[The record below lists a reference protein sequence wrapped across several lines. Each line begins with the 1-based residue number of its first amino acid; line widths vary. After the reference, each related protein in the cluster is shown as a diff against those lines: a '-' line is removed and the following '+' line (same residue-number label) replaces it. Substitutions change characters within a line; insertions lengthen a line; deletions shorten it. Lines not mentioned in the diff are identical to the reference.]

1 MQEDRDNLE
10 EKLTEKMLEAS
21 LLPAGDPLRNEFE
34 AGISRQSEKAE
45 SLWLEMLQENERL
58 RIDLRRVEIPEGLGA
73 SLLGLAQTPGY
84 RWLSGLA
91 APGRLLKAAAVV
103 LLALAFGGTLFYQL
117 DTSEKNK
124 KFKAVAELALDGHL
138 HDQNV
143 DVVTLDPAYLQSHLA
158 GDIPFEIVMPAIN
171 SEFTLVGGR
180 SCSMG
185 AHPVLYTRWA
195 SREGRCS
202 IFQFRSSDFGLPQQ
216 SGKEVIPGSKV
227 NCPEARGRDCNTVVW
242 SEAGR
247 GYVLVADST
256 CALKSIASGSQKP

>member
-1 MQEDRDNLE
+1 MQEDRDNRE
-10 EKLTEKMLEAS
+10 EKLREKMIEAS

-34 AGISRQSEKAE
+34 AGISREGEGAE
-45 SLWLEMLQENERL
+45 SLWLELLEENERL
-58 RIDLRRVEIPEGLGA
+58 RIVLRRLETPEGLEA
-73 SLLGLAQTPGY
+73 LLLGLSQAPGY

-91 APGRLLKAAAVV
+91 APGNLLKAAAVV
-103 LLALAFGGTLFYQL
+103 LLALAFGGTLFYRNMI
-117 DTSEKNK
+117 SEKNK
-124 KFKAVAELALDGHL
+124 NFEAVAVLALNGHL
-138 HDQNV
+138 HDQ
-143 DVVTLDPAYLQSHLA
+143 DVTVITLDPGYLQSHLA
-158 GDIPFEIVMPAIN
+158 GAIPFEIVLPVVN

-180 SCSMG
+180 SCSLG
-185 AHPVLYTRWA
+185 AYPGLYTRWA

-247 GYVLVADST
+247 GYALVADST
-256 CALKSIASGSQKP
+256 CALKCIASGSKQP